1 MNFFSKNQYVLW
13 FLIFLVV
20 IILSAFITLIV
31 FFSNKSTIVQNQP
44 AENACN
50 AFRNELALSPAQS
63 EKVEIILAE
72 YRNSTDAIV
81 ADIRNHRIL
90 ILDELAKK
98 KPDTTLLN
106 SYVEEISSLQKR
118 MQKASV
124 NQYLALKEICTPV
137 QCQRLSTIYYEL
149 YGYQG
154 QGKGEGKGRRYR
166 GGRGQ

>member
-1 MNFFSKNQYVLW
+1 MNFFSKNQFVFW
-13 FLIFLVV
+13 FLISLVV

-31 FFSNKSTIVQNQP
+31 FFSNKSTIIQSQP
-44 AENACN
+44 QENACN
-50 AFRNELALSPAQS
+50 AFRNELSLSPSQS
-63 EKVEIILAE
+63 EKVETILAE
-72 YRNSTDAIV
+72 YRNSTDPIV
-81 ADIRNHRIL
+81 SEIRNHRIL

-98 KPDTTLLN
+98 NPDTTLLN
-106 SYVEEISSLQKR
+106 SYVEEISFLQKR
-118 MQKASV
+118 MQKSSV

-137 QCQRLSTIYYEL
+137 QCQRLSAIFREL